1 MRTVV
6 LIALL
11 GVPTL
16 AAAQAGRPAA
26 PAATRPMDSKA
37 EAYQQYLLAQRLED
51 AQDTDGAIAAIQKA
65 MVLDPQSSELPAA
78 LAELYLGLNR
88 PTDATTAAEQSL
100 KLDAGDRDAHRV
112 LGTLYAGAATSDA
125 GQSRQSRQQNLSR
138 AIDHLEKAVVER
150 AGVQADVN
158 LRAMLAR
165 LYILN
170 SAYDKAIPLLAEL
183 VRQEPGWQDG
193 AGLLVDAYVSAGR
206 LSDAIAWLQE
216 AALDSP
222 QLYANL
228 ADLYSREQR
237 WDEAAKAYE
246 QALQVSTRSFDLRVR
261 YASMLINAGGSANV
275 LRARGVLREAIQMR
289 GTDERALF
297 LLANAERQT
306 HDLEA
311 AEGTARRL
319 IAQNGKNPRGYYAL
333 AEALEERQKFR
344 EVVDALTPAVVQFRG
359 GANAAFPLGMLL
371 PHLGFSHLRLGEY
384 EKAIA
389 VFEEAKKLAPE
400 DSMVAGFLIQ
410 SVLSAKRYTQAIDL
424 AKAARSAYPAETLKF
439 AQLESQALRDSGKV
453 DEGLALLQ
461 DVLKQK
467 AEDPLVHLALAQA
480 YVDVKRGPQAVRVL
494 QDAQAKF
501 PSNPRPAFELG
512 AVFERQRKYADAE
525 AAFREA
531 LQRDPEHAP
540 SLNYLGYMLAVRGE
554 RLTESVQ
561 YIKKALEL
569 EPENGSYLD
578 SLGWAYFKD
587 GKLDLAEQNL
597 RKASAQLMTNA
608 VVQDHYGDVL
618 FRMGRIQDAIDA
630 WTRALAGDTEDLD
643 KGAVDRKIRSARQK
657 LPAK

>member
-16 AAAQAGRPAA
+16 AAAQAGRPAP
-26 PAATRPMDSKA
+26 PAVTRPTDSKA
-37 EAYQQYLLAQRLED
+37 EAYQQYLLAQRLEG
-51 AQDTDGAIAAIQKA
+51 AQDSDGAIAAIKKA
-65 MVLDPQSSELPAA
+65 MALDPQSAELPAA

-88 PTDATTAAEQSL
+88 PTDATAAAEESL
-100 KLDAGDRDAHRV
+100 KLDASDRDAHRI

-125 GQSRQSRQQNLSR
+125 SQSRQSRQENLTK

-170 SAYDKAIPLLAEL
+170 SAFDKAIPLLAEL
-183 VRQEPGWQDG
+183 VRQEQGWQDG

-206 LSDAIAWLQE
+206 MPDAIAWLQE
-216 AALDSP
+216 AALDNP
-222 QLYANL
+222 QLYSNL
-228 ADLYSREQR
+228 ADLFSREQR
-237 WDEAAKAYE
+237 WDDAAKAYE

-297 LLANAERQT
+297 LLSNAERQT
-306 HDLEA
+306 HDLDA
-311 AEGTARRL
+311 AESTARRL
-319 IAQNGKNPRGYYAL
+319 ITQNAKNPRGYYAL

-344 EVVDALTPAVVQFRG
+344 DVVDALTPAVVQFRG
-359 GANAAFPLGMLL
+359 GPNAAFPLGMLL

-410 SVLSAKRYTQAIDL
+410 SILSAKRYAQAVDL

-453 DEGLALLQ
+453 DEGLAVLQ

-467 AEDPLVHLALAQA
+467 PEDPQVHLALAQA

-494 QDAQAKF
+494 QDAQSKF
-501 PSNPRPAFELG
+501 PSNPRLAFELG
-512 AVFERQRKYADAE
+512 AVFERQRKYVDAE

-540 SLNYLGYMLAVRGE
+540 SLNYLGYMLAERGE
-554 RLTESVQ
+554 RLTESVG

-569 EPENGSYLD
+569 EPDNGSYLD

-587 GKLDLAEQNL
+587 GKLELAEQNL
-597 RKASAQLMTNA
+597 RKASAQLVTNA

-618 FRMGRIQDAIDA
+618 FRMGRFQDAIDA
-630 WTRALAGDTEDLD
+630 WTRALAGDTEDFD
-643 KGAVDRKIRSARQK
+643 RGAVDRKIRSARQK

>member
-26 PAATRPMDSKA
+26 PAATRPMDPKA

-51 AQDTDGAIAAIQKA
+51 AQDTDGAIAAIKKA
-65 MVLDPQSSELPAA
+65 MALDSQSSELPAA

-88 PTDATTAAEQSL
+88 PTDATAAAEQAL

-125 GQSRQSRQQNLSR
+125 GQSRQSRQQNLTR
-138 AIDHLEKAVVER
+138 AIDHLEKAVIER
-150 AGVQADVN
+150 GGVQADVN

-206 LSDAIAWLQE
+206 MADAIAWLQE

-319 IAQNGKNPRGYYAL
+319 IAQNAKNPRGYYAL

-410 SVLSAKRYTQAIDL
+410 SILLAKRYTQAIDL
-424 AKAARSAYPAETLKF
+424 AKAARAAYPAETLKF

-453 DEGLALLQ
+453 DEGLAVLQ
-461 DVLKQK
+461 DMLKQK
-467 AEDPLVHLALAQA
+467 SEDPQAHLALAQA

-494 QDAQAKF
+494 QDAQSKF

-554 RLTESVQ
+554 RLNESVE

-587 GKLDLAEQNL
+587 GKLELAEQNL
-597 RKASAQLMTNA
+597 RKASAQLGTNA

-643 KGAVDRKIRSARQK
+643 KAAVDRKIRSARQK